1 MTEGLAADIGVVQE
15 DVFFGADVVTMNDKY
30 MGTKGDCY
38 MGPTAKRTS
47 GFPAGRKRS
56 KALRIGVRPEGPA
69 GRVRIPKHEGSR
81 LSARRGRTRI
91 AYVVGT
97 RPEIIRSATVVSA
110 LKADDEVSFK
120 LVHTG
125 QHYDFLMD
133 SVFFKELAIPR
144 PSINMGV
151 GSGSHAEQTA
161 AMMLDLERYFERT
174 RPEIVGVFGDTNSGL
189 AAALAAVKLQ
199 IPVAHLEA
207 GCREWEMDMPE
218 EINRRLMDHCSL
230 VNLAVSEV
238 SAENLRRE
246 NVPGA
251 VHNLGDPL
259 YDVYRAC
266 RRVSDDLK
274 LWERMSLARRGYCLL
289 TLHRPANVDDQ
300 RTLEAILS
308 VLAGCSELPVVFPV
322 HPRTRKQLQARERGL
337 SNFLMIDPLSY
348 HDILSVLGGAALAV
362 TDSGG
367 LQKEAFWSR
376 VPCVTVREHT
386 AWSETVEMGVN
397 RLTGKDPASIRS
409 SLRDAITSR
418 DETRRLFKGLPN
430 PYTKRGTTEKTVE
443 LMKKYA
449 REGW

>member
-1 MTEGLAADIGVVQE
+1 M
-15 DVFFGADVVTMNDKY
+15 
-30 MGTKGDCY
+30 
-38 MGPTAKRTS
+38 S
-47 GFPAGRKRS
+47 SSRKR
-56 KALRIGVRPEGPA
+56 KTG
-69 GRVRIPKHEGSR
+69 
-81 LSARRGRTRI
+81 I

-110 LKADDEVSFK
+110 LKADPEVRFN

-133 SVFFKELAIPR
+133 RVFFRELAIPR
-144 PSINMGV
+144 PSINIGV
-151 GSGSHAEQTA
+151 GSGTHAEQTSV
-161 AMMLDLERYFERT
+161 MMLEMERYFERT

-189 AAALAAVKLQ
+189 AAAIAAVKLQ

-218 EINRRLMDHCSL
+218 EINRRLMDHCSR

-246 NVPGA
+246 KVAGD
-251 VHNLGDPL
+251 VYNLGDPL

-266 RRVSDDLK
+266 RKVSDGLELWRGLGLK
-274 LWERMSLARRGYCLL
+274 KNGYALL
-289 TLHRPANVDDQ
+289 TLHRPANVDDE
-300 RTLEAILS
+300 RTLDAILS
-308 VLAGCSELPVVFPV
+308 VLSSCADLPVVFPV
-322 HPRTRKQLQARERGL
+322 HPRTRKHLESRKRRL
-337 SNFLMIDPLSY
+337 YNFTMIDPLSY

-376 VPCVTVREHT
+376 VPCATVRQNT
-386 AWSETVEMGVN
+386 AWSETVDFGVN
-397 RLTGKDPASIRS
+397 FLTGKEPEGIREV
-409 SLRDAITSR
+409 LEEVIGGRGEIKKR
-418 DETRRLFKGLPN
+418 FKGLPN
-430 PYTKRGTTEKTVE
+430 PYHKRETTGRTVG